1 MPSPGRFLPE
11 FPDHPGE
18 TFDIVLVTGD
28 AYVDHPAFGAALI
41 GRYLESLGYRVGIL
55 AQPDWTSADAFRRF
69 GRPRLFFGVSA
80 GNLDSMVAHYT
91 PDRTRRQ
98 RDEYSP
104 GGRTGFRPDYASV
117 VYAQRCREAFPE
129 VPVVMGGLEA
139 SLRRLA
145 HYDYVQQ
152 KVRGSVLA
160 DAKADFLA
168 YGMAEHALRDLAHG
182 LASGA
187 SRSELEGIPGVA
199 FRTASAPTGDDVVQL
214 PSMEAVSESTEA
226 FFEYFQALYR
236 AMLEPVPPR
245 IVQVHGGQAV
255 VVNPPAEPLT
265 PRELDG
271 LYALPF
277 LRAYPPRYEEQGG
290 IPALAPVRFSVVTHR
305 GCYGGCSFCAIS
317 AHQGKGIV
325 SRSPRSVVD
334 EVRGLARDPTF
345 RGTIQDVGGPTA
357 NMYGTGCRKVGPG
370 RYACARPSCLT
381 PDVCPNLETSGAPYL
396 GLLRAVRR
404 VSGVKHAFVASGLRH
419 DLLLEPSQR
428 RLLRELM
435 QHHVG
440 GQMKVAPEHVASRPL
455 RLMGKPY
462 PRKYREFRALFES
475 IREELE
481 KPLYLIPYL
490 MTGHPGCDLRDAID
504 LALFAKELGR
514 FAEQVQDFTP
524 TPMTAS
530 TTMYW
535 TGKDPATGE
544 PVIVPKGADK
554 TLQRALVQ
562 YRDPRNRPLVIRR
575 LEAAR
580 RTETLR
586 ELYGPNY
593 RAAPIPP
600 KARAPQARRGAG
612 KREPHR
618 GRPRKGG
625 RDRG

>member
-1 MPSPGRFLPE
+1 MLSPGHLLPE
-11 FPDHPGE
+11 APEQPGD
-18 TFDIVLVTGD
+18 TFDVVLVTGD

-55 AQPDWTSADAFRRF
+55 AQPDWTSARDFRRF
-69 GRPRLFFGVSA
+69 GRPRLFFGVTA
-80 GNLDSMVAHYT
+80 GNLDSIVAHYT
-91 PDRTRRQ
+91 PDRSRRP
-98 RDEYSP
+98 RDDYSP
-104 GGRTGFRPDYASV
+104 GGRTGRRPDYASV
-117 VYAQRCREAFPE
+117 VYGQRCKEAFPE

-160 DAKADFLA
+160 DAKADFLV
-168 YGMAEHALRDLAHG
+168 YGMAERALKDLAHG
-182 LASGA
+182 LAAGA
-187 SRSELEGIPGVA
+187 GRSELEGIPGVA
-199 FRTASAPTGDDVVQL
+199 FRTSSPPAGNEVVEL
-214 PSMEAVSESTEA
+214 PSAEAVGESTEA

-236 AMLEPVPPR
+236 AMLEPAPPR
-245 IVQVHGGQAV
+245 LVQAHGGQAV

-265 PRELDG
+265 PRELDA

-277 LRAYPPRYEEQGG
+277 SRSYPPRYEEQGG
-290 IPALAPVRFSVVTHR
+290 IPALEPVRFSVVTHR

-334 EVRGLARDPTF
+334 EVRRLARDPSF

-462 PRKYREFRALFES
+462 PRKYREFRALFEA
-475 IREELE
+475 IREEIE

-530 TTMYW
+530 TAMHW
-535 TGKDPATGE
+535 TGRDPATGE
-544 PVIVPKGADK
+544 PVIVPKGTDK

-562 YRDPRNRPLVIRR
+562 YRDPRNRPLVVRR
-575 LEAAR
+575 LEAAK
-580 RTETLR
+580 RTEVLR

-593 RAAPIPP
+593 RAASAPP
-600 KARAPQARRGAG
+600 RSGAPQARRGAG
-612 KREPHR
+612 KREPSR

>member
-11 FPDHPGE
+11 FPDHPGDA
-18 TFDIVLVTGD
+18 FDIVLVTGD

-55 AQPDWTSADAFRRF
+55 AQPDWTSAEAFRRF
-69 GRPRLFFGVSA
+69 GRPRLFFGVTA
-80 GNLDSMVAHYT
+80 GNLDSVVAHYT

-117 VYAQRCREAFPE
+117 VYAQRCKEAFPD

-168 YGMAEHALRDLAHG
+168 YGMAEHALRDLAHA

-187 SRSELEGIPGVA
+187 KRDELEGIPGVA
-199 FRTASAPTGDDVVQL
+199 FRTASPPTGDDVVQL
-214 PSMEAVSESTEA
+214 PSFEAVSESTEA

-236 AMLEPVPPR
+236 AMLEPAPAR
-245 IVQVHGGQAV
+245 LVQPHGTQAV

-265 PRELDG
+265 PRELDA

-277 LRAYPPRYEEQGG
+277 LRAYPARYEEQGG

-334 EVRGLARDPTF
+334 EVRGLARDPSF
-345 RGTIQDVGGPTA
+345 RGTVQDVGGPTA

-462 PRKYREFRALFES
+462 PRKYREFRALFET

-544 PVIVPKGADK
+544 PVIVPKGAEK

-580 RTETLR
+580 RTEALQA
-586 ELYGPNY
+586 LYGPNY
-593 RAAPIPP
+593 RAASVPP
-600 KARAPQARRGAG
+600 KSRAPQARRGAG

-618 GRPRKGG
+618 GRPRRGG